1 MDGAVE
7 VVLVEDNPDDVAL
20 TLRGLRR
27 AGLVNHIEVLRDGAE
42 ALQFF
47 LARGASIPSPMVILL
62 DLQLPKVDGLQVLER
77 LRADPRTQAL
87 PVVVLTASRQ
97 ERDRV
102 ESRRLGIKHYI
113 TKPVDFPQLAAVVQ
127 QLGLYWL
134 LLSQPPQSV
143 PHLP

>member
-1 MDGAVE
+1 MDGEVE
-7 VVLVEDNPDDVAL
+7 IVLVEDNPDDVAL

-47 LARGASIPSPMVILL
+47 LGRGASTPRPMVVLL

-77 LRADPRTQAL
+77 LRANPRTQTL
-87 PVVVLTASRQ
+87 PVVILTASRQ
-97 ERDRV
+97 ERDLV
-102 ESRRLGIKHYI
+102 ESRRLGINQYI

-134 LLSQPPQSV
+134 LLDQPPQ
-143 PHLP
+143 PANLTA